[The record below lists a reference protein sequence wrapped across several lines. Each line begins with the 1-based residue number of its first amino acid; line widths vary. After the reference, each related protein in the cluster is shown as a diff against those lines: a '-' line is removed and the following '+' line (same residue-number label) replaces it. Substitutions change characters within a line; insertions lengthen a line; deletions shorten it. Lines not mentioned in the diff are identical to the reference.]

1 MKQLTRRFG
10 YKTFLTLIT
19 VAFFQVISWA
29 QDTKVEV
36 TTTNDVSGW
45 FTRNWL
51 WVAGIVLLLII
62 ILVASGGSSRSSRS
76 KTTVYRRGD
85 GTVTKTSTT
94 ESDDVS

>member
-1 MKQLTRRFG
+1 MKQLTHRFG
-10 YKTFLTLIT
+10 YKTFLT
-19 VAFFQVISWA
+19 FFVVIFCQVIAWS

-51 WVAGIVLLLII
+51 WVAGIVFVLVLILLL
-62 ILVASGGSSRSSRS
+62 SGGSSRSSRS

-85 GTVTKTSTT
+85 GSVTKTSTT
-94 ESDDVS
+94 ESDVD